1 MTLDR
6 AECLLLANCVR
17 VYPGSYVR
25 SLDRGFP
32 VPFGRCAGAE
42 RGSCLAIRRCDYR
55 VQKEGL
61 GTSSPFSVQV
71 SVFRLASARQLSE
84 SLRLRGL
91 AACIHALATLHV
103 HELTPPGAD
112 FSLIVVNVMLPRPV
126 AADAA
131 LNANARAATNMII
144 FDVIGLS
151 PD

>member
-1 MTLDR
+1 M
-6 AECLLLANCVR
+6 
-17 VYPGSYVR
+17 R

-32 VPFGRCAGAE
+32 VPFGRCVGAE
-42 RGSCLAIRRCDYR
+42 RGSCVAIRRCDYQ
-55 VQKEGL
+55 VQEEGL

-71 SVFRLASARQLSE
+71 SVFRLASARQLSD

-91 AACIHALATLHV
+91 AACIHALATLHE

-112 FSLIVVNVMLPRPV
+112 FSLIVVNVMLPRPI